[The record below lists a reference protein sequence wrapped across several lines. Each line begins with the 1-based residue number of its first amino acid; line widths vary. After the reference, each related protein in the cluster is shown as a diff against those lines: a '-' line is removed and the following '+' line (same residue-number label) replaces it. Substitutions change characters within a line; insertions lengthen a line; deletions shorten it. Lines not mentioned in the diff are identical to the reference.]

1 MAALWEAKREQ
12 REGEDQRADLDRR
25 LLDAHLARLTYFGY
39 LVSIGFCPS
48 DKSRRPADFRLLTQ
62 PEAAVV
68 ITGTPE
74 QYAQRW
80 AQAFPQR
87 LAPKA

>member
-12 REGEDQRADLDRR
+12 REGEDQRADLNRR
-25 LLDAHLARLTYFGY
+25 LLDAHLARLTYFVY
-39 LVSIGFCPS
+39 LVSISFCPS

-62 PEAAVV
+62 PEAAV